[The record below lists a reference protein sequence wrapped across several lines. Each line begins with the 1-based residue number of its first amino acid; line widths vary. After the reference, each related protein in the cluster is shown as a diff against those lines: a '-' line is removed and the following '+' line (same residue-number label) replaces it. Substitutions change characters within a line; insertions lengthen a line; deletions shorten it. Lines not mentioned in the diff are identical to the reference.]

1 MSKLLFT
8 MRKLLLSLGLLSL
21 CWVSLPAQEG
31 RLARSADAA
40 LPDSALTARLDS
52 LVAARLPQGSE
63 AGIAVYDLTANR
75 PLYACGADRLSRPAS
90 TMKLVTAIAALSEP
104 RFDEPF
110 RTEVWC
116 RGQVAADTLHGD
128 LYVVGGFDPELDD
141 EDLDSLVAATAR
153 RASFS
158 VVTGRI
164 LGDVSMKD
172 SLYWG
177 SGWLWDDNPASF
189 QPYLSPLMLNKG
201 VVQVSVAPGLAGDTA
216 TVTVLP
222 ASTYYT
228 IYNTA
233 RTRTSS
239 AGPLRVTRPWMENS
253 NEILVSGNVTARQ
266 TRTINLY
273 SSQDFFM
280 HTFAERLQTAGIR
293 SLRAVPDSLYGF
305 SPLQRDSLC
314 TLLAVHETSAQ
325 RVLDEMLKESDN
337 LNAEAVFCRL
347 GLHHTGHRP
356 VRAKDAVK
364 AVRALMEAMGH
375 NPARYRVA
383 DGCGLSHYDYLSPE
397 LLVSFLRYAY
407 AHTEV
412 FSKLYKALPVGGIDG
427 TLKHRM
433 GRGTPSYKH
442 VYAKTGSY
450 TGINCLAGY
459 LQARNGHWVAF
470 AIMNQNVLSGRRARA
485 LQDALCDELILH
497 CP

>member
-1 MSKLLFT
+1 M
-8 MRKLLLSLGLLSL
+8 
-21 CWVSLPAQEG
+21 P
-31 RLARSADAA
+31 
-40 LPDSALTARLDS
+40 
-52 LVAARLPQGSE
+52 
-63 AGIAVYDLTANR
+63 
-75 PLYACGADRLSRPAS
+75 
-90 TMKLVTAIAALSEP
+90 
-104 RFDEPF
+104 
-110 RTEVWC
+110 
-116 RGQVAADTLHGD
+116 
-128 LYVVGGFDPELDD
+128 
-141 EDLDSLVAATAR
+141 
-153 RASFS
+153 
-158 VVTGRI
+158 
-164 LGDVSMKD
+164 
-172 SLYWG
+172 
-177 SGWLWDDNPASF
+177 
-189 QPYLSPLMLNKG
+189 
-201 VVQVSVAPGLAGDTA
+201 
-216 TVTVLP
+216 
-222 ASTYYT
+222 
-228 IYNTA
+228 
-233 RTRTSS
+233 
-239 AGPLRVTRPWMENS
+239 
-253 NEILVSGNVTARQ
+253 
-266 TRTINLY
+266 
-273 SSQDFFM
+273 
-280 HTFAERLQTAGIR
+280 GIR

-364 AVRALMEAMGH
+364 AVRALMEAVGH

>member
-31 RLARSADAA
+31 RLARFADAA
-40 LPDSALTARLDS
+40 LPDSALTVRLDS
-52 LVAARLPQGSE
+52 LVAARLPQGSDV
-63 AGIAVYDLTANR
+63 GIAVYDLTANR
-75 PLYACGADRLSRPAS
+75 PLYEHRADRLSRPAS

-116 RGQVAADTLHGD
+116 RGQVEGDTLHGD

-141 EDLDSLVAATAR
+141 EDLDSLVAATVR
-153 RASFS
+153 RAPFS

-164 LGDVSMKD
+164 RGDVSMKD

-177 SGWLWDDNPASF
+177 SGWLWDDNPAAF

-201 VVQVSVAPGLAGDTA
+201 VVQVSVEPGQAGDTA
-216 TVTVLP
+216 RVTVLP

-280 HTFAERLQTAGIR
+280 HTFAERLSAAGIR
-293 SLRAVPDSLYGF
+293 ASQASPDSLYDF
-305 SPLQRDSLC
+305 APLLRDSLC

-325 RVLDEMLKESDN
+325 RVLDEMMKESDN

-356 VRAKDAVK
+356 VRAKDGIRAVRKLIK
-364 AVRALMEAMGH
+364 AVGH
-375 NPARYRVA
+375 NPDGYRVA

-407 AHTEV
+407 ARTEI
-412 FSKLYKALPVGGIDG
+412 FGKLYKALPVGGVDG
-427 TLKHRM
+427 TLKYRL
-433 GRGTPSYKH
+433 GRGTPSYRR

-459 LQARNGHWVAF
+459 LQAKNGHWLAF
-470 AIMNQNVLSGRRARA
+470 AVMNQNVLSGRRARA
-485 LQDALCDELILH
+485 FQDALCDELVVH

>member
-1 MSKLLFT
+1 MK
-8 MRKLLLSLGLLSL
+8 KQLLLCSLAFVGLQPLSAQTMQPAD
-21 CWVSLPAQEG
+21 SLLG
-31 RLARSADAA
+31 V
-40 LPDSALTARLDS
+40 RLDS
-52 LVAARLPQGSE
+52 VVDARLPQGSE
-63 AGIAVYDLTANR
+63 VGIAVYDLTANR
-75 PLYACGADRLSRPAS
+75 PLYARGADRLSRPAS
-90 TMKLVTAIAALSEP
+90 TMKLVTAITALSEP

-116 RGQVAADTLHGD
+116 RGRIEADTLHGD

-141 EDLDSLVAATAR
+141 EDLDSLVAATAH

-164 LGDVSMKD
+164 CGDVSMKD

-201 VVQVSVAPGLAGDTA
+201 VVQVSVAPGSTGDTA
-216 TVTVLP
+216 TVTVCP

-228 IYNTA
+228 ISNTA
-233 RTRTSS
+233 RTRTPS

-266 TRTINLY
+266 TRTLNLY
-273 SSQDFFM
+273 SSADFFM
-280 HTFAERLQTAGIR
+280 HTFAERLRAAGIR
-293 SLRAVPDSLYGF
+293 SVPATPDSLYRLA
-305 SPLQRDSLC
+305 PLQRDSLC

-356 VRAKDAVK
+356 VRAKDAVR
-364 AVRALMEAMGH
+364 AVRTLMESLGH
-375 NPARYRVA
+375 EPDRYRVA

-412 FSKLYKALPVGGIDG
+412 FGKLYKALPVGGIDG

-433 GRGTPSYKH
+433 GRGTPSYRRVH
-442 VYAKTGSY
+442 AKTGSY

-459 LQARNGHWVAF
+459 LQAKNGHWLAF
-470 AIMNQNVLSGRRARA
+470 AVMNQNVLSGRRARA
-485 LQDALCDELILH
+485 LQDAVCNELVLH